1 MPSDQDL
8 HKSLFFIC
16 LVISDQTANS
26 QDPDQMARLIWI
38 YTVHPCHQ
46 GIYMKERVKSHYG
59 MERLNYSENKQKT
72 SEKPVKQNKLYF
84 VST

>member
-1 MPSDQDL
+1 
-8 HKSLFFIC
+8 
-16 LVISDQTANS
+16 
-26 QDPDQMARLIWI
+26 
-38 YTVHPCHQ
+38 
-46 GIYMKERVKSHYG
+46 MKERVKSHYG